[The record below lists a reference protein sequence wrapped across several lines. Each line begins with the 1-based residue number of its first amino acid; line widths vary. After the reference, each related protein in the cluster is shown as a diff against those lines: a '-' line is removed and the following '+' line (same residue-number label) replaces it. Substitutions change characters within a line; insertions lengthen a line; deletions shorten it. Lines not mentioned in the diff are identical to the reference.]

1 MNVMI
6 SNKQGQLLSSLN
18 IDVLKDV
25 KGEYSVEEIVA
36 MFEKFFYERMI
47 LDVTAIKNYQDI
59 KTLQSIPMHLD
70 ANKIILVL
78 DGSPTTTSN
87 EYISKL
93 VSMGIYNFTQNKE
106 GIEYLLKTP
115 NSYRD
120 VARLQILEEEKIPT
134 LTKVDGSKMKVLGI
148 KNLTSS
154 AGSTSLVYMLKKQLS
169 ESYNVFAIEIDK
181 NDFIYFND
189 KNMISTTSVD
199 LGKELL
205 KLSGSADIV
214 LIDLNSSNGES
225 ACNDILYLIEPSI
238 IKMNQFV
245 AKNKETLEKLA
256 TRKVV
261 LNRSLLSPR
270 DIEEFE
276 MEAGIKIFYNI
287 PPLNDREN
295 NLVLNNLLV
304 KLGFLKQRLEDTPI
318 KQNKLFGIFGRNN

>member
-6 SNKQGQLLSSLN
+6 SNKQIQLLSSLN

-120 VARLQILEEEKIPT
+120 VARLQILEEEKVPT

-261 LNRSLLSPR
+261 LNRSLLSPK

-304 KLGFLKQRLEDTPI
+304 KLGFLKQRLEDAPI